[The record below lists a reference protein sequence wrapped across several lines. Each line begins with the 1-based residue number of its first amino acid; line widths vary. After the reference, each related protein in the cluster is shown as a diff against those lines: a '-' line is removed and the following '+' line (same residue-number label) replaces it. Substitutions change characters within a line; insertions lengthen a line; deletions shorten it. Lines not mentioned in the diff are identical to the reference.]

1 MVEDIYVAKIRV
13 ELLPN
18 VLDITG
24 KLPIS
29 DLNHAQ
35 TFVALHTQVKD
46 T

>member
-1 MVEDIYVAKIRV
+1 MTPY
-13 ELLPN
+13 

-29 DLNHAQ
+29 DLNHTQ